1 MSPLPR
7 PRALLLDLD
16 GTLIDSAP
24 DIARALAETLAAYG
38 LPPLD
43 EVAVRQRVGHGV
55 ARLVASGFA
64 AVGRPLAEAAPAA
77 ATAAVMDAYPAP
89 LVARTPFIDGL
100 EGLERGR
107 ARGGGRV
114 WPDGYSSGGC

>member
-38 LPPLD
+38 LPPLA
-43 EVAVRQRVGHGV
+43 EVAVRPRVCHGV
-55 ARLVASGFA
+55 APLVENGFA
-64 AVGRPLAEAAPAA
+64 AVGRPLARADPPAGPAA
-77 ATAAVMDAYPAP
+77 MFGASRAPPAGPRP
-89 LVARTPFIDGL
+89 LIEARSGPCAGREAPGTP
-100 EGLERGR
+100 
-107 ARGGGRV
+107 
-114 WPDGYSSGGC
+114 P

>member
-55 ARLVASGFA
+55 ARLVENGFA
-64 AVGRPLAEAAPAA
+64 AVGRPLAEAELAA
-77 ATAAVMDAYPAP
+77 ATAGRHDGKRDPPTHPKTRRAPA
-89 LVARTPFIDGL
+89 
-100 EGLERGR
+100 
-107 ARGGGRV
+107 
-114 WPDGYSSGGC
+114 

>member
-38 LPPLD
+38 LPPPD
-43 EVAVRQRVGHGV
+43 DVAVRPRVGPGV
-55 ARLVASGFA
+55 ARLLGNGVA
-64 AVGRPLAEAAPAA
+64 AVGRPLAEADLAGAPGAEVAA
-77 ATAAVMDAYPAP
+77 HPPRPVHRAQ
-89 LVARTPFIDGL
+89 
-100 EGLERGR
+100 GR
-107 ARGGGRV
+107 AAGG
-114 WPDGYSSGGC
+114 

>member
-43 EVAVRQRVGHGV
+43 EVAGRPRLGHGV
-55 ARLVASGFA
+55 ARLAPKGLPA
-64 AVGRPLAEAAPAA
+64 GGGPLAAGALAGGPAGMEAPPHAH
-77 ATAAVMDAYPAP
+77 
-89 LVARTPFIDGL
+89 ARPPPQWNSRRQVL
-100 EGLERGR
+100 
-107 ARGGGRV
+107 AGGE
-114 WPDGYSSGGC
+114 PDRQ